1 VPEPAKSEAAQA
13 AAEKPPPEPKDE
25 LARPGYVPGYRRHP
39 SVGLGPSVPAS
50 PPVYGGTAAP
60 YGTQGPADVWN
71 FNYSG
76 FFAAGVRAVLRRR
89 PLPEGSERNSLAL
102 RNSVQSGEPFTAG
115 GTQGSWVQMTFEYGN
130 RIATA
135 HVGLTTWNPSRG
147 ASFTQ
152 LGSQNF
158 IDSAYMT
165 FRVPPIEKL
174 KLGLAVGAFSQTYG
188 NLGQYGGGFYANQ
201 TGQVSGMGET
211 ISAEYNLTDTLVLT
225 ADHGIMAGDKAPG
238 GCEEPPVG
246 PNGRALPCPVGV
258 SVAPQNLGDSYDP
271 ARWVQH
277 FHVGLI
283 RNGEITVQG
292 QLHYMQNYSQ
302 DDRGHLPVTEPPT
315 SGSRASYDPDPRPE
329 TPNVNEALTRGDGR
343 YDAYGATLGFRG
355 GQWARGGIGVTYAKA
370 ENAYALHGLNVSFVG
385 DGETFSRDWIG
396 PRSVN
401 PETGDVEG
409 SLWTGAAEAEFSWGT
424 LWRAPEPFWG
434 EGFNVTTAFGFQYGV
449 IDSFDPVRDG
459 WKMYRAGID
468 TQVSILPWLG
478 SYVRIDQVNPNL
490 DQPEQIFYALTAR
503 LTFRTWWNSH
513 EAVHLQYNK
522 WIYGDE
528 VPINFRAPPSEK
540 LDTDALSLGFSMW
553 W

>member
-1 VPEPAKSEAAQA
+1 
-13 AAEKPPPEPKDE
+13 
-25 LARPGYVPGYRRHP
+25 
-39 SVGLGPSVPAS
+39 
-50 PPVYGGTAAP
+50 
-60 YGTQGPADVWN
+60 
-71 FNYSG
+71 
-76 FFAAGVRAVLRRR
+76 
-89 PLPEGSERNSLAL
+89 
-102 RNSVQSGEPFTAG
+102 
-115 GTQGSWVQMTFEYGN
+115 
-130 RIATA
+130 
-135 HVGLTTWNPSRG
+135 
-147 ASFTQ
+147 
-152 LGSQNF
+152 
-158 IDSAYMT
+158 
-165 FRVPPIEKL
+165 
-174 KLGLAVGAFSQTYG
+174 
-188 NLGQYGGGFYANQ
+188 
-201 TGQVSGMGET
+201 
-211 ISAEYNLTDTLVLT
+211 
-225 ADHGIMAGDKAPG
+225 
-238 GCEEPPVG
+238 
-246 PNGRALPCPVGV
+246 
-258 SVAPQNLGDSYDP
+258 
-271 ARWVQH
+271 
-277 FHVGLI
+277 
-283 RNGEITVQG
+283 
-292 QLHYMQNYSQ
+292 
-302 DDRGHLPVTEPPT
+302 
-315 SGSRASYDPDPRPE
+315 
-329 TPNVNEALTRGDGR
+329 VNEALTRGDGR